1 VLSCIASYV
10 GDHLLGPL
18 LAALI
23 GGPLVAI
30 TFRYF
35 EVPKEVAEHDA
46 HASELVEDLRRW
58 VRDRN
63 RELEAEIRGIVNGA
77 GNQLYS
83 GSFVNAVSAAMHGAL
98 HQYRDEATS
107 KVRKFSTLARS
118 EGRWHA
124 AHRRRRGFAA
134 PGIGLLG
141 QERIALNR
149 WRQRPH
155 PVKSGGQQADVT
167 VGDDP
172 TSNEPSI
179 EKLETDGGLTWA
191 EAPARKSV

>member
-1 VLSCIASYV
+1 MLSCITSYV
-10 GDHLLGPL
+10 GDHLLGPI

-35 EVPKEVAEHDA
+35 EVPREVAEHDA
-46 HASELVEDLRRW
+46 RASELMEDLQRW

-63 RELEAEIRGIVNGA
+63 RELEAEIRSIVITA

-83 GSFVNAVSAAMHGAL
+83 GSLVNAVSAAMHGAL

-107 KVRKFSTLARS
+107 KVREFSALARS

-124 AHRRRRGFAA
+124 AHRRRRGFA
-134 PGIGLLG
+134 PPRIGLLG

-155 PVKSGGQQADVT
+155 PVEAGGQQPDVT

-191 EAPARKSV
+191 EAAARKSI